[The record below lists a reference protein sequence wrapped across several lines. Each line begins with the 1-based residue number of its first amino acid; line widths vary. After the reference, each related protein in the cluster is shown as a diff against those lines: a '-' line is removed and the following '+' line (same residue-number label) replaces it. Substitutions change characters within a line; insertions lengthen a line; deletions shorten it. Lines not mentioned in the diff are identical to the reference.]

1 MLADPPVQTE
11 PIPQFP
17 VCICYILCWSH
28 QRYLLDRNTVSK
40 DLDMLWY
47 FVQFWNLRKNKI
59 KENFN

>member
-28 QRYLLDRNTVSK
+28 PLCHLDRNTVST
-40 DLDMLWY
+40 DRDMLWY
-47 FVQFWNLRKNKI
+47 FKGVEKFSKLEILSKGP
-59 KENFN
+59 